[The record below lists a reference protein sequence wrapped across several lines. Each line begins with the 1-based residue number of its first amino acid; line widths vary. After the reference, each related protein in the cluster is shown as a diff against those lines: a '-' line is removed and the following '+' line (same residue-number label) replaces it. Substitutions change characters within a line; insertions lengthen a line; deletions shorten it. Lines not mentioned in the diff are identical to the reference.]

1 MSKAKFNSQDVVLA
15 LTEFLQNQGNTA
27 PTVTSG
33 LGYNGDITIYKE
45 KQDGPSEEPSNQC
58 D

>member
-1 MSKAKFNSQDVVLA
+1 MSKAKFNSLDVVLA
-15 LTEFLQNQGNTA
+15 LAEFMQNQANTA
-27 PTVTSG
+27 PTVASG

>member
-1 MSKAKFNSQDVVLA
+1 MSKAKFSSLEVVLA
-15 LTEFLQNQGNTA
+15 MTEFLQNQANTE
-27 PTVTSG
+27 PTVASG

-45 KQDGPSEEPSNQC
+45 KQDGSSEEPSHQC

>member
-1 MSKAKFNSQDVVLA
+1 MSKAKFSSLDVVMA
-15 LTEFLQNQGNTA
+15 LTEFLQNQANTE

-45 KQDGPSEEPSNQC
+45 KQDGSSEEPGNQC